1 MPRIARVVAAG
12 YPHHITQRGNY
23 QQKIFAD
30 DTDRKKYLSLLQEES
45 SRYHLIILAYCL
57 MSNHVHF
64 MAVPQR
70 EDSLGKVFKYT
81 NMKYSQYYNNKM
93 RVSGHLF
100 QGRFFSC
107 VLNEQH
113 MIACTRYI
121 ERNPVRANLVK
132 KPYLWSYSSA
142 KIHCGIDKYD
152 PLGVNQLFA
161 YIEKEPKEWK
171 EFIEAPDNPDEMDG
185 IRKKTKTG
193 RPLGPNDFI
202 ERLEGQLKR
211 VFKLKPKGRTK
222 KKVDK

>member
-1 MPRIARVVAAG
+1 MPRIARIVAAG

-23 QQKIFAD
+23 QQKIFSDDAD
-30 DTDRKKYLSLLQEES
+30 RIKYLSLIKEES

-93 RVSGHLF
+93 KVSGHLF

-107 VLNEQH
+107 VLDERH
-113 MIACTRYI
+113 MIACARYI
-121 ERNPVRANLVK
+121 ERNPVRANLVR

-142 KIHCGIDKYD
+142 KIHCGISQDD
-152 PLGVNQLFA
+152 PLVTNQLFA

-171 EFIEAPDNPDEMDG
+171 EFIEAPDNPDEIKG
-185 IRKKTKTG
+185 IREKTRTG
-193 RPLGPNDFI
+193 RPLGTDDFI
-202 ERLEGQLKR
+202 EKLEGQLKR
-211 VFKLKPKGRTK
+211 LFKLKPKGRTNK
-222 KKVDK
+222 IKI

>member
-1 MPRIARVVAAG
+1 L
-12 YPHHITQRGNY
+12 QRGTRTTSPKEGIIDKRYLLMILTGENTFPFL
-23 QQKIFAD
+23 K
-30 DTDRKKYLSLLQEES
+30 RKVNA
-45 SRYHLIILAYCL
+45 RYHLDILAYCL

-64 MAVPQR
+64 MVIPQR

-107 VLNEQH
+107 VLDERH
-113 MIACTRYI
+113 MIACARYI
-121 ERNPVRANLVK
+121 ERNPVRAKLVK
-132 KPYLWSYSSA
+132 KPCLWSYSSA
-142 KIHCGIDKYD
+142 KVHCRINKYD
-152 PLGVNQLFA
+152 PLGTNQLFD

-171 EFIEAPDNPDEMDG
+171 EFIETPDNPDEMKG
-185 IRKKTKTG
+185 IREKTRTG
-193 RPLGPNDFI
+193 RPLGTNDFI

-211 VFKLKPKGRTK
+211 LFKLKPKGRPK

>member
-23 QQKIFAD
+23 QQKIFSDDAD
-30 DTDRKKYLSLLQEES
+30 RIKYLSLLKEES
-45 SRYHLIILAYCL
+45 SRYHLLILAYCL

-64 MAVPQR
+64 MAVPQS

-93 RVSGHLF
+93 KVSGHLF

-107 VLNEQH
+107 VLDERH
-113 MIACTRYI
+113 MIACARYI
-121 ERNPVRANLVK
+121 ERNPVRANLVR
-132 KPYLWSYSSA
+132 KPYLWSSSSA
-142 KIHCGIDKYD
+142 KIHCGIDQDD
-152 PLGVNQLFA
+152 PLETNQLFA

-171 EFIEAPDNPDEMDG
+171 EFIEAPDNLDEMKG
-185 IRKKTKTG
+185 IREKTRAG

-211 VFKLKPKGRTK
+211 VFKLKPKGRPK

>member
-23 QQKIFAD
+23 QQKIFSD
-30 DTDRKKYLSLLQEES
+30 DTDRIKYLSLLKEES
-45 SRYHLIILAYCL
+45 SRYHLDILAYCL

-64 MAVPQR
+64 MAIPQR
-70 EDSLGKVFKYT
+70 EDSMGKVFKYT

-93 RVSGHLF
+93 KVSGHLF

-107 VLNEQH
+107 VLDEQH
-113 MIACTRYI
+113 MIVCARYI
-121 ERNPVRANLVK
+121 ERNPVRANLVR

-142 KIHCGIDKYD
+142 RIHCRINRDD
-152 PLGVNQLFA
+152 PLGTNKLFD

-171 EFIEAPDNPDEMDG
+171 KFIEAPDNPDEMKG
-185 IRKKTKTG
+185 IREKTRTG

-211 VFKLKPKGRTK
+211 FFKLKSKGRPK

>member
-1 MPRIARVVAAG
+1 MPRIARIVAAG

-30 DTDRKKYLSLLQEES
+30 DTDRKKYLSLLKEES
-45 SRYHLIILAYCL
+45 KRYHLIILAYCL

-64 MAVPQR
+64 MAIPQN

-107 VLNEQH
+107 VLDERH
-113 MIACTRYI
+113 MITCARYI
-121 ERNPVRANLVK
+121 ERNPLRINLVK
-132 KPYLWSYSSA
+132 QPYLWSYSSA
-142 KIHCGIDKYD
+142 KIHCGINKYD
-152 PLGVNQLFA
+152 PLGTNQLFE
-161 YIEKEPKEWK
+161 YIEKNPIEWK
-171 EFIEAPDNPDEMDG
+171 KFIEVPDNPDEMKG
-185 IRKKTKTG
+185 IRKKTRTG
-193 RPLGPNDFI
+193 RPFGPNDFI

-211 VFKLKPKGRTK
+211 LFKLKPKGRPK